1 MPVMKRCKTIW
12 KTIYSQSNMHEI
24 SLLEDVL
31 KILED
36 NAVKQGF
43 QRVTHLWLEIGALSC
58 VEPEALRFG
67 FDMVMKR
74 TLAENA
80 KLDIIEIPGQALCPD
95 CGKNVAVLSLHDP
108 CPDCGIFGLQFIAGM
123 DMRVKQLEVE

>member
-1 MPVMKRCKTIW
+1 
-12 KTIYSQSNMHEI
+12 MHEI

-31 KILED
+31 QILED

-43 QRVTHLWLEIGALSC
+43 QRVTHIWLEIGALSC

-67 FDMVMKR
+67 FDVVMKQ
-74 TLAENA
+74 TLADNA
-80 KLDIIEIPGQALCPD
+80 QLDIIEIPGQASCFT
-95 CGKNVAVLSLHDP
+95 CAKNVTVLSLHDP
-108 CPDCGIFGLQFIAGM
+108 CPDCGAFGLNFIAGM